1 MTRNREKL
9 LKMDDER
16 KGRGEGERKEGG
28 GGGKDWG
35 REERGGG
42 GTRATAPP
50 PPRLRARET
59 RKHTDIPV

>member
-28 GGGKDWG
+28 GGK
-35 REERGGG
+35 E
-42 GTRATAPP
+42 
-50 PPRLRARET
+50 
-59 RKHTDIPV
+59 

>member
-28 GGGKDWG
+28 GKGVGKGGKRRWKD
-35 REERGGG
+35 ESNSAAASPFA
-42 GTRATAPP
+42 RA
-50 PPRLRARET
+50 
-59 RKHTDIPV
+59 

>member
-28 GGGKDWG
+28 GGKGVGKGGKSRWG
-35 REERGGG
+35 DESNSAAASPFA
-42 GTRATAPP
+42 RA
-50 PPRLRARET
+50 
-59 RKHTDIPV
+59 

>member
-28 GGGKDWG
+28 GERSREG
-35 REERGGG
+35 RTE
-42 GTRATAPP
+42 
-50 PPRLRARET
+50 
-59 RKHTDIPV
+59 